1 MLLINGKVN
10 FNPQSLE
17 YKRELARA
25 SGTRFEKMGINF
37 VRERKIYTHTH
48 THTHVEFLLP
58 VRRNGNGGETISAER

>member
-37 VRERKIYTHTH
+37 VRKRKIRTHTH
-48 THTHVEFLLP
+48 THTYLLS

>member
-37 VRERKIYTHTH
+37 VRERKIYTHS
-48 THTHVEFLLP
+48 HVEFLLP